1 VSAVRGAIGVTHLA
15 APPNAVSSFSGI
27 GTANRVGRTRHF
39 EVFYDRVFGE
49 TGRFAG
55 AIVLNRAERDLTALR
70 DWFGL
75 SSDSEQFTVVLS
87 RLAEEARAFREDES
101 GSSTTLFCDVQ
112 TTPRLEAF
120 QSSFFVVFQLADMFA
135 ARVGWDPEIG
145 AALARVL
152 AAALYPRRIAGFA
165 TAWLWLEGDR
175 TDFSLDSLGHDS
187 AATGGAV
194 LFLNYLHHQLG
205 FSWHEIVASPASTL
219 GTLATRLTGSNDDF
233 SRFRSMLEEYHPSG
247 QPSALLT
254 DNPFPLVDK
263 HHPVVSP
270 EDITQVSNRQRS
282 IGNTIERRVCLL
294 TGASGTLGRNLHEL
308 LVERYEFASVYR
320 SRPVQSDVF
329 AIEADLTKDGECER
343 VVNEVLS
350 RFDRI
355 DLVINAAMVSTW
367 GRMLES
373 EALQNSAPNQFL
385 TNVIVPLRVSCAV
398 ARLFWQDHVSENR
411 SKNRSVINISS
422 VSGHNLYPGEGQS
435 VYAASKAALDHLT
448 GHMALEFAEV
458 GVRVNAVAPN
468 SFPGVVPIGRVA
480 QAIEG
485 LDLGK
490 DTGTIVV
497 VDGDADRVIHLIG

>member
-1 VSAVRGAIGVTHLA
+1 
-15 APPNAVSSFSGI
+15 
-27 GTANRVGRTRHF
+27 
-39 EVFYDRVFGE
+39 
-49 TGRFAG
+49 
-55 AIVLNRAERDLTALR
+55 
-70 DWFGL
+70 
-75 SSDSEQFTVVLS
+75 
-87 RLAEEARAFREDES
+87 
-101 GSSTTLFCDVQ
+101 
-112 TTPRLEAF
+112 
-120 QSSFFVVFQLADMFA
+120 MFA
-135 ARVGWDPEIG
+135 ASVGWDPEIG
-145 AALARVL
+145 VALARVL

-175 TDFSLDSLGHDS
+175 ADFSSDSLPHDS

-205 FSWHEIVASPASTL
+205 FSWHEIVASPAPTL
-219 GTLATRLTGSNDDF
+219 GALATRLTGSNDDF

-263 HHPVVSP
+263 HHPIVAE
-270 EDITQVSNRQRS
+270 EDITQVSNGQRG

-294 TGASGTLGRNLHEL
+294 TGASGTLGRNLREL
-308 LVERYEFASVYR
+308 LVERYEFVAVYR

-329 AIEADLTKDGECER
+329 SIEADLTKDGECER
-343 VVNEVLS
+343 VVNDALS

-367 GRMLES
+367 GRMLDS
-373 EALQNSAPNQFL
+373 EPLQNSAPNQFS

-448 GHMALEFAEV
+448 GHMALEFAEI

-468 SFPGVVPIGRVA
+468 SFPGVVPIGRVV

-485 LDLGK
+485 LDLRK

-497 VDGDADRVIHLIG
+497 VDGDADQVIHLIA